1 MRALFVKVALCAAV
15 IFAPTTAKAQGKEFK
30 QLTKIDGVEHIY
42 INKFFIKLA
51 AIGGKG
57 FNLSDG
63 ISIGGGKSG
72 NILKKIDGIR
82 VFNADEKNPAEQ
94 LKMRVQS
101 ILNSNGWEPLID
113 VNDEDGE
120 KVKIYQYK
128 KGKRTTVAIL
138 SEEKNETELVV
149 ITGKIDLEKLI
160 EQANKD

>member
-1 MRALFVKVALCAAV
+1 MRTLFVKMALCAAV
-15 IFAPTTAKAQGKEFK
+15 IFAPATAKAQGTEFK
-30 QLTKIDGVEHIY
+30 QLTKIDGVEY
-42 INKFFIKLA
+42 VDVNKSFLKLA
-51 AIGGKG
+51 AGNGADVFSLGENFSI
-57 FNLSDG
+57 SD
-63 ISIGGGKSG
+63 KSG
-72 NILKKIDGIR
+72 KILEKIDKFD
-82 VFNADEKNPAEQ
+82 VYTAEDKKSAEQ
-94 LKMRVQS
+94 LSNAVRN
-101 ILNSNGWEPLID
+101 ILNGKGWEPLID